1 MPQYK
6 ALSPAQ
12 VSQFLDDGF
21 IILRNTIPREIA
33 APILRKVWASAGA
46 DPDDRSTW
54 TKPVVHIKEVMKCAE
69 SDAAYTPFLVDAMDD
84 LMGHGRW
91 TLNKHLGWWPIT
103 FPGHHAPPWQRPTVG
118 WHVDGS
124 WFHHHVHSREQGL
137 LTLHLYSDIDPGG
150 GGTAIIPGSHK
161 WVARMLAKHEPAGC
175 TDPQAQSTGFGEY
188 VQENLHRAIEVTGQV
203 GDVGLMHP
211 FMMHSVSANT
221 GSRPRIICN
230 PCQSLTEHMN
240 FHRTDP
246 DEYSPV
252 ERAIVDAARDLL
264 ENVAARV

>member
-137 LTLHLYSDIDPGG
+137 IMLFLFTDAPREG
-150 GGTAIIPGSHK
+150 GGTAVCPGTHIPMARALAAAEPEGMTSGVTCEHGHRVAK
-161 WVARMLAKHEPAGC
+161 GVKPIELVARA
-175 TDPQAQSTGFGEY
+175 
-188 VQENLHRAIEVTGQV
+188 
-203 GDVGLMHP
+203 GDVLLMHP
-211 FMMHSVSANT
+211 FLYH
-221 GSRPRIICN
+221 GSSSNLSPFPRIASNMCVF
-230 PCQSLTEHMN
+230 LKEHMN
-240 FHRTDP
+240 LKRENPAD
-246 DEYSPV
+246 YSVV
-252 ERAIVDAARDLL
+252 ERVIVDAL
-264 ENVAARV
+264 AAKA